1 MSGLLVFLGLIA
13 FLIFHKVTN
22 VVPTCFDHKKNG
34 GETNVDCGGACLQY
48 CANELTDP
56 KVRWARSFEIT
67 PGVVHAIAYIEH
79 SYPAASVEK
88 MGYTFKL
95 YDAKNVLITER
106 SGATYLGPMGRTAI
120 VETLIPTGN
129 IAVASTRLSFTDPIP
144 WQKIDPVFSQ
154 VVIKTD
160 RTLLE
165 KFSEGTRL
173 TVTIENKS
181 RYSFSGIDVVAIL
194 YDKNDNAVT
203 TSKVLLPTLPALDSQ
218 TVYFT
223 WPSSI
228 DPKTIRTIE
237 VVPRFNPFSAEA
249 L

>member
-1 MSGLLVFLGLIA
+1 M
-13 FLIFHKVTN
+13 
-22 VVPTCFDHKKNG
+22 
-34 GETNVDCGGACLQY
+34 
-48 CANELTDP
+48 
-56 KVRWARSFEIT
+56 
-67 PGVVHAIAYIEH
+67 
-79 SYPAASVEK
+79 
-88 MGYTFKL
+88 
-95 YDAKNVLITER
+95 
-106 SGATYLGPMGRTAI
+106 
-120 VETLIPTGN
+120 
-129 IAVASTRLSFTDPIP
+129 
-144 WQKIDPVFSQ
+144 
-154 VVIKTD
+154 IKTD

-165 KFSEGTRL
+165 IFSGGTRL
-173 TVTIENKS
+173 TATIENKS
-181 RYSFSGIDVVAIL
+181 RYSFSDIDVVAIL